1 MKNKTK
7 QTKSK
12 KPASKTPKKPLVE
25 VSPEQSFW
33 MCDGQILKDLREL
46 ASSLEAM
53 RQEVFQYHVNSQ
65 KNDFA
70 KWVAEVLGEP
80 ELAKSLE
87 KTKTPKAMA
96 KKIKRKTG

>member
-12 KPASKTPKKPLVE
+12 KPAPKKPKKPLAVA
-25 VSPEQSFW
+25 SPEQSFW

-46 ASSLEAM
+46 ANSLEAM
-53 RQEVFQYHVNSQ
+53 CQEVFKYHVNSQ
-65 KNDFA
+65 KNDFV
-70 KWVAEVLGEP
+70 KWVAEVLGDS

-87 KTKTPKAMA
+87 KAKTPKAMA
-96 KKIKRKTG
+96 KKIKLKTG